1 MRPGSRPPVQITQGR
16 GTSRSHSLT
25 VRPMHIR
32 CLKENQY
39 QTWRYM
45 TIAMLITVGLV
56 TVQQV
61 LELSYSYRFGLYFN
75 SSCKQGWV

>member
-1 MRPGSRPPVQITQGR
+1 
-16 GTSRSHSLT
+16 
-25 VRPMHIR
+25 MHIR

>member
-1 MRPGSRPPVQITQGR
+1 
-16 GTSRSHSLT
+16 
-25 VRPMHIR
+25 
-32 CLKENQY
+32 
-39 QTWRYM
+39 
-45 TIAMLITVGLV
+45 MLITVGLV